1 MLNLDIKVDFNESYY
16 RKLNSMSMVEACSDT
31 IQEITQELLTEVKS
45 ECPVRTGNLR
55 DGHFTSTT
63 IMQGNIHNNVEYAPY
78 VIYGTSRQ
86 SPNNYPQRALN
97 KVMANDKIVTL
108 LEDNME
114 RHGLL

>member
-1 MLNLDIKVDFNESYY
+1 MKLDIQVDFRESYY
-16 RKLNSMSMVEACSDT
+16 KKLNSMSLVEACSDT
-31 IQEITQELLTEVKS
+31 IQEVTNDLLNECRK

-97 KVMANDKIVTL
+97 TVMSNDKIVTL
-108 LEDNME
+108 LNENM
-114 RHGLL
+114 RRKGLL